1 MLELAAIVKL
11 LKVLAVRMMVKFLIY
26 YMMYLFAETVAR
38 LKPETGVAEG
48 LVRPDTDTMKV

>member
-1 MLELAAIVKL
+1 
-11 LKVLAVRMMVKFLIY
+11 MMVKFLIY